1 MGWFFLV
8 FIVIFVVVCYW
19 LVGTAPK
26 GSPSPRFVS
35 KARPKTDA
43 VEDSPSEI
51 TPAPS
56 PPEDEGKNIGCYVVI
71 VILLAILA
79 VFVAV
84 AYAAISAVGEALD
97 SFFGGVEDF
106 FNVFENV
113 FKGG

>member
-1 MGWFFLV
+1 MGWYFLV
-8 FIVIFVVVCYW
+8 FIVICVGCWCIW
-19 LVGTAPK
+19 LARSGPYLGSFSTAQLKP
-26 GSPSPRFVS
+26 
-35 KARPKTDA
+35 DA

-56 PPEDEGKNIGCYVVI
+56 PPENEGKNIGCYVVI
-71 VILLAILA
+71 VILLAFL
-79 VFVAV
+79 AV